1 MDLSQAEKE
10 LLELVRV
17 MDATNFTLT
26 ITVDGGQ
33 WTISTTVLDANTSG
47 VGQGSSFNEGTVSL
61 MRTSLQSLQ
70 GKVVRPPADATRP
83 ER

>member
-1 MDLSQAEKE
+1 MELSQAEKE
-10 LLELVRV
+10 LLELVRK

-47 VGQGSSFNEGTVSL
+47 VCQGSSFNEAWYDIAGIDL
-61 MRTSLQSLQ
+61 R
-70 GKVVRPPADATRP
+70 
-83 ER
+83 E